1 MTKLMKG
8 LMKRRTLFATLLA
21 LTIFGAVYGFAAT
34 LNVSPSALSAGNA
47 SLPSCQGSTA
57 PTTAYGLAY
66 QTSPSAGYYV
76 TSVNVSGLNAACA
89 GKTVSVV
96 LTDSG
101 NASLASGSITI
112 PAGGGTATISS
123 LTGSAAAS
131 GVANVN
137 VAING

>member
-1 MTKLMKG
+1 MSTLIKS

-34 LNVSPSALSAGNA
+34 LNVTPTALSAGNA
-47 SLPSCQGSTA
+47 ALPSCQGATA
-57 PTTAYGLAY
+57 PTTAYGLTY
-66 QTSPSAGYYV
+66 ETTPSAGYYV
-76 TSVNVSGLNAACA
+76 TSVDVSGLDSTCA

-101 NASLASGSITI
+101 NASLASGSVTI
-112 PAGGGTATISS
+112 PSGGGTATISS
-123 LTGSAAAS
+123 LSTPALAS
-131 GVANVN
+131 TVANVN